1 MRRLHVA
8 LQSRRKASDDWGAG
22 SADAAKAQNDV
33 ALSLP
38 VEEDHSLRGVAP
50 VAPIPRAV
58 VVQVVV
64 RHHHSVWPIRRS
76 KAVLDAAALQVRFQ
90 VREEERNSG
99 LAEVLVPARF
109 LRVVGLLKRDVAVG
123 ADPDPAVLL
132 PVEEDLAAGLAHH
145 IHIGCRVVFKI
156 QPLPLALAAERLQQG
171 LARIHQASRVSVV
184 GEDSVLKGLVLHVE
198 GALRGEELRGEGR
211 GGTLGPFP
219 AVPLLLE
226 HAGLATAAL
235 PLHHLPPPGLISC
248 SASVG
253 RAGAPLLPRTGHAVG
268 DLRARQIGNVQEKVG
283 RVLRVAPDGHLGGRL
298 DQRAANLLRRVVRM
312 VLQMQGHG
320 PEDVRAGHGGA
331 ARQAR
336 VVILPVPRAHD
347 VRPGRE
353 NVDTGA
359 VVGETGDVVVPVG
372 R

>member
-1 MRRLHVA
+1 MRLQICRLSSGQAEEVADAEAVLRVATLVLAPGRATGHLLFRRASHVPRAPPLAPAAWLVALGPRPPLADLAVRRRHRARPHLLRALVQDGAHQKRVPLVALHLALARAVERAELPLQVRMRRLHVA
-8 LQSRRKASDDWGAG
+8 LQSRRKASDDGGAG
-22 SADAAKAQNDV
+22 SADAAKSQNDV

-145 IHIGCRVVFKI
+145 IHIGCRVVFKV

-171 LARIHQASRVSVV
+171 LARIHQAS
-184 GEDSVLKGLVLHVE
+184 
-198 GALRGEELRGEGR
+198 
-211 GGTLGPFP
+211 
-219 AVPLLLE
+219 
-226 HAGLATAAL
+226 
-235 PLHHLPPPGLISC
+235 
-248 SASVG
+248 
-253 RAGAPLLPRTGHAVG
+253 
-268 DLRARQIGNVQEKVG
+268 
-283 RVLRVAPDGHLGGRL
+283 
-298 DQRAANLLRRVVRM
+298 
-312 VLQMQGHG
+312 
-320 PEDVRAGHGGA
+320 
-331 ARQAR
+331 
-336 VVILPVPRAHD
+336 
-347 VRPGRE
+347 
-353 NVDTGA
+353 
-359 VVGETGDVVVPVG
+359 
-372 R
+372 